1 MYSYEGCESWEYR
14 RASGVELCGSEI
26 NGFTRFLKSMFISW
40 KCSWN
45 QVSWQFHDYYGIYA
59 ICIFSGEQKPV
70 AFRYTCEQKQ
80 VHVFSVAVGG
90 VSHSHNPSSL
100 RIPDANEISGR
111 LKGLWEGNKFSVA
124 FTPSLL
130 PVLLPSNL
138 LPMHATMICFP
149 FSWKAEDFP
158 TYSVLPF
165 NLEAQDFLFHIWGWS
180 IL

>member
-1 MYSYEGCESWEYR
+1 MWELRIQESLRSRTVWVWNKWIHTFLEKHVYILKVLLEP
-14 RASGVELCGSEI
+14 GELAVPW
-26 NGFTRFLKSMFISW
+26 LL
-40 KCSWN
+40 WN
-45 QVSWQFHDYYGIYA
+45 ICHLHFFWRTETCCIQIYLWTEA
-59 ICIFSGEQKPV
+59 GAC
-70 AFRYTCEQKQ
+70 
-80 VHVFSVAVGG
+80 FSVAVGG

-100 RIPDANEISGR
+100 RIPDANEICGR